1 MIWIILHFIFLLI
14 PVVVPVALY
23 RNKGRIMIHFYLIMA
38 MNIKARKFY
47 IRFWL
52 LLLLLFH
59 YDSTFFFFFCLGI
72 MLSTIFCI
80 MMFSFKWSDRW
91 MKNVHD
97 RTRTVVILAII
108 ALVAVAIPHLYTL
121 SISIGLFLTAS
132 LFYPSSKVISECQDT
147 DNVQIL
153 LKHPDELLKSYYNYH
168 HA

>member
-14 PVVVPVALY
+14 PVVVPVALF
-23 RNKGRIMIHFYLIMA
+23 RNKGRIMTHFYLIMA

-59 YDSTFFFFFCLGI
+59 YDSTFLLKDRLGI

-108 ALVAVAIPHLYTL
+108 ALVTVGIPHLYTL
-121 SISIGLFLTAS
+121 SISLGLFLTAS
-132 LFYPSSKVISECQDT
+132 LFYPSSKVISDCQDM
-147 DNVQIL
+147 DNAWKL
-153 LKHPDELLKSYYNYH
+153 LKCPDELLKSYYNYH

>member
-1 MIWIILHFIFLLI
+1 MFLFFLLMSIILRAGNFF
-14 PVVVPVALY
+14 
-23 RNKGRIMIHFYLIMA
+23 
-38 MNIKARKFY
+38 

-59 YDSTFFFFFCLGI
+59 YDSTFLLKDRLGI